1 MHGSLLIWLGMTL
14 GVAGCASLPQPT
26 PEDVSRAQGPYPG
39 TTLVSLGDARK
50 TYVRTC
56 SGCHALH
63 LPTEFPP
70 QKWPS
75 LVNEMVAVQKV
86 KLSTEQRQQ
95 IEQFVIVMSEAKP
108 TALR

>member
-1 MHGSLLIWLGMTL
+1 
-14 GVAGCASLPQPT
+14 LPQPT
-26 PEDVSRAQGPYPG
+26 PEDVSRAQGNFPG
-39 TTLVSLGDARK
+39 TTLVSLSDARK
-50 TYVRTC
+50 TYVKTC

-75 LVNEMVAVQKV
+75 LVNEMVTVQKV

-95 IEQFVIVMSEAKP
+95 IEEFVIVMSEPKRVAV
-108 TALR
+108 R

>member
-1 MHGSLLIWLGMTL
+1 MRRPLLIWLGVAL
-14 GVAGCASLPQPT
+14 GAAGCASLPQPT
-26 PEDVSRAQGPYPG
+26 PEDVSRAQGNFPG
-39 TTLVSLGDARK
+39 TTLVSLSDARK
-50 TYVRTC
+50 TYVKTC

-75 LVNEMVAVQKV
+75 LVNEMVTVQKV

-95 IEQFVIVMSEAKP
+95 IEEFVIVMSEPKRVAV
-108 TALR
+108 R

>member
-1 MHGSLLIWLGMTL
+1 MRSPLLICL
-14 GVAGCASLPQPT
+14 GVALGAGCASLPQPT
-26 PEDVSRAQGPYPG
+26 SEDVSRAQGDFPG
-39 TTLVSLGDARK
+39 TTLVSLSDARK

-75 LVNEMVAVQKV
+75 LVNEMVTVQKV

-95 IEQFVIVMSEAKP
+95 IEEFVIVMSETKRMAV
-108 TALR
+108 R